1 MDWINDRIDK
11 LIGIVPT
18 NPESTPTMDRR
29 LRRLAR
35 CGVAWKRLGDA
46 LCGDV
51 ARFSGRNP
59 QAIGG
64 SVTPEQIHLFWADSS
79 GTLLLVTR
87 NPEDPLFTYSAPK
100 QRPDQWLQH
109 GGTITPRSET
119 VFMVRDSTNST
130 EAMDLGKLSEF
141 LLGPPLFGDIPAI
154 RR

>member
-18 NPESTPTMDRR
+18 NPESTPTTDRR

-35 CGVAWKRLGDA
+35 CAVAWKRLGDA

-64 SVTPEQIHLFWADSS
+64 IITPEQIYLFWADSS

-100 QRPDQWLQH
+100 QQPDQWLQH

-130 EAMDLGKLSEF
+130 EAMDLGQLSNF
-141 LLGPPLFGDIPAI
+141 FF
-154 RR
+154 